1 MKNLK
6 EKIMNSTIEEVGKIF
21 TELKQQGYTL
31 KDIERI
37 IKL

>member
-21 TELKQQGYTL
+21 AELKQQGYTL

-37 IKL
+37 ING

>member
-6 EKIMNSTIEEVGKIF
+6 EKILNSSINEVAKIF
-21 TELKQQGYTL
+21 SELKKEGYTL
-31 KDIERI
+31 KDIEKM